1 MEYYSALKKNK
12 VIWFAGEWME
22 LECIISN
29 VVIQKTQKEKETHYF
44 ICGTNL

>member
-12 VIWFAGEWME
+12 VIRFADEWMG

-29 VVIQKTQKEKETHYF
+29 VVTQKTQKGKETHYF
-44 ICGTNL
+44 ICDTNL